1 MHLRGR
7 DHSNV
12 GVIGEGAH
20 EQVTE
25 LVDRRAL
32 LLADRATGDPELV
45 EVTEQ
50 LTSLLA
56 GVDPVVRRVR
66 PDEPG
71 VLLETLTEREPVV
84 PFSDGELRTAE
95 LADRL
100 DEDRR
105 CFVLE
110 HPLLPTRPL
119 NVVWVALCE
128 GRPSELAPLLDL
140 DAPTGDP
147 RRADTAA
154 FYSIWNVEP
163 GLVGIPGGRSLLAGA
178 IAELRGELPG
188 LVEFLTLSPV
198 PGLRRWLELSATVDL
213 PDLGELDQLDD
224 RTRPTMLRLAAQYLT
239 TLDGDGRPLD
249 PVARFHLGNGAR
261 LLHLNWRADLSPRG
275 WERSYGVMA
284 NYHYEP
290 EDRGANRRALE
301 RGRPAVGAAIT
312 ELLRDEPSSIA
323 D

>member
-1 MHLRGR
+1 
-7 DHSNV
+7 
-12 GVIGEGAH
+12 
-20 EQVTE
+20 
-25 LVDRRAL
+25 
-32 LLADRATGDPELV
+32 
-45 EVTEQ
+45 
-50 LTSLLA
+50 
-56 GVDPVVRRVR
+56 
-66 PDEPG
+66 
-71 VLLETLTEREPVV
+71 
-84 PFSDGELRTAE
+84 
-95 LADRL
+95 
-100 DEDRR
+100 
-105 CFVLE
+105 
-110 HPLLPTRPL
+110 
-119 NVVWVALCE
+119 VALCE

-140 DAPTGDP
+140 EAPTGDP

-261 LLHLNWRADLSPRG
+261 LLHLNWRADRSSRG

-290 EDRGANRRALE
+290 EDRDANRRSLE
-301 RGRPAVGAAIT
+301 RGRPAVGAAIA
-312 ELLRDEPSSIA
+312 ELLRDDPSSIA

>member
-1 MHLRGR
+1 LHLRGR

-12 GVIGEGAH
+12 GVIGDGAK

-25 LVDRRAL
+25 LVDRRAR
-32 LLADRATGDPELV
+32 LLADRGAGDPQLD

-50 LTSLLA
+50 LTALLA
-56 GVDPVVRRVR
+56 GAEPVVRRLR
-66 PDEPG
+66 SDEPG
-71 VLLETLTEREPVV
+71 VLLDTLAEREPVV
-84 PFSDGELRTAE
+84 PFGVGDRRSAE

-100 DEDRR
+100 DDDRR

-110 HPLLPTRPL
+110 HPLLPARPL

-140 DAPTGDP
+140 DAPSGDP
-147 RRADTAA
+147 HRADTAA

-163 GLVGIPGGRSLLAGA
+163 GLVGIPGGRSLLTGA
-178 IAELRGELPG
+178 IAELRAELPG
-188 LVEFLTLSPV
+188 LVDFLTLSPI
-198 PGLRRWLELSATVDL
+198 PGFRRWLDRSAA
-213 PDLGELDQLDD
+213 PDLDLSDDAGELDD
-224 RTRPTMLRLAAQYLT
+224 RVRPALLRLAAQYLT
-239 TLDGDGRPLD
+239 TLDEHGRPLD

-261 LLHLNWRADLSPRG
+261 LLHLNWRADMSPRG
-275 WERSYGVMA
+275 WDRSYGVMA

-290 EDRGANRRALE
+290 EDRDANREQLE
-301 RGRPAVGAAIT
+301 QGRPAVGPAIDD
-312 ELLRDEPSSIA
+312 LLRAEPSSIG